1 MGEDDMTNKT
11 DAAQHLAGPQHHFAG
26 GVYAKGYTIPAGHRL
41 VQHKHSYSH
50 LSVLAAGR
58 AVLLVDGEKREISGP
73 TCLTIEANKH
83 HGVKA
88 LTECTWYCIHPDEPD
103 DDLIVEPDT
112 EQMGQMLDAL
122 L

>member
-1 MGEDDMTNKT
+1 MTSKQ
-11 DAAQHLAGPQHHFAG
+11 DAGQHLAGTNHHFAG

-41 VQHKHSYSH
+41 VQHKHAYSH

-58 AVLLVDGEKREISGP
+58 AVLLVDGERREIVGP
-73 TCLTIEANKH
+73 VCLTIEANKH

-88 LTECTWYCIHPDEPD
+88 LTDCVWYCIHADAPD
-103 DDLIVEPDT
+103 DDQIVEPDT
-112 EQMGQMLDAL
+112 QQMESMLHEL